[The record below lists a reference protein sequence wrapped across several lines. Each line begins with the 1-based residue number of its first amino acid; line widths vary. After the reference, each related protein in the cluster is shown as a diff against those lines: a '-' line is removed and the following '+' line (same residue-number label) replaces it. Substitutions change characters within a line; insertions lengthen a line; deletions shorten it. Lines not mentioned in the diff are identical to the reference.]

1 MKFNLKNNVLLH
13 TTEGENSFLEDYSY
27 FISSLFEL
35 YNSSLDPYWFNLAKD
50 FCDETILKFWS
61 KKESIFFDS
70 VESTE
75 LIIRPK
81 GFFDPMVPNPAA
93 IAAQN
98 LYKIYRFTGEEKY
111 LKIVGESIKKV
122 SGLLDKSPLDVPSW
136 FMLYYQM
143 QEQNYE
149 ILISG
154 KKEDNFYEESKSLIL
169 SSFIPNLIFCSST
182 GNRKELDLPIMKGR
196 RNDNKTT
203 VYICKNY
210 VCNLPINNIKDLNNQ
225 LTKIVGVYK

>member
-1 MKFNLKNNVLLH
+1 
-13 TTEGENSFLEDYSY
+13 
-27 FISSLFEL
+27 
-35 YNSSLDPYWFNLAKD
+35 
-50 FCDETILKFWS
+50 
-61 KKESIFFDS
+61 
-70 VESTE
+70 
-75 LIIRPK
+75 
-81 GFFDPMVPNPAA
+81 MVPNPAA

-111 LKIVGESIKKV
+111 FKIVGESIKKV

-154 KKEDNFYEESKSLIL
+154 KKEDNFYKESKSLIL